1 MIHDSKSD
9 VSIEVDICED
19 TDEPLKH
26 KRQCDDESIIAFHV
40 PYYLLHFLDDF
51 RMGDVKYLKENLDE
65 GHGAIHGRIEV
76 TRQQLFCYLL
86 ENKEDLLISE
96 AFFNEKQ
103 NDSIHP
109 LTVTNIRI
117 VLGNTRQ
124 SFSQPLPHF
133 CLSKL
138 FLDV

>member
-1 MIHDSKSD
+1 MIHDSEPD

-19 TDEPLKH
+19 TDEPLKY
-26 KRQCDDESIIAFHV
+26 KRQCYDESIITFHV

-51 RMGDVKYLKENLDE
+51 GMGDMQYLKEYLDE
-65 GHGAIHGRIEV
+65 GHGAIHCGIEV

-86 ENKEDLLISE
+86 ENKENLLISE
-96 AFFNEKQ
+96 ALFNEKK
-103 NDSIHP
+103 NDSVHS

-124 SFSQPLPHF
+124 GFSQPFPHF
-133 CLSKL
+133 CLSQL
-138 FLDV
+138 FFEA